1 MGTEGGAT
9 IGWDAIDHFKVN
21 GSKKKKKKS
30 QASLRKTEGKLP
42 AACPSLLSV
51 ASEQRL

>member
-9 IGWDAIDHFKVN
+9 IGWDVIDHFKVN
-21 GSKKKKKKS
+21 GSKKKKKS

-42 AACPSLLSV
+42 AACPPLLSV